1 MVQERHLFLAGTLGF
16 CDGVRRALAVVEQ
29 ELAAGHVPLYVLHEI
44 VHNNSVTDRLRKQ
57 GVFFVNDPAD
67 VPDGAYLVLG
77 AHGTAPAVR
86 QSAAARLQVVDA
98 TCPQVSKVQNAAVAA
113 EKAGERIILLGYP
126 DHQEAAGIVGHCR
139 PGTVEIVSPGGD
151 WSALA
156 PDDSRTVCL
165 LSQTTMNTE
174 DVAAA
179 GQKAEMLFAH
189 VRNGAEVCHVSRAR
203 QAAVRSLAKEVEYM
217 LVLGSLS
224 SSNARRLLEIAL
236 RENVAARLVDSPEEI
251 SPEELAGI
259 SRLGLCAGA
268 SVPDELVALTVVF
281 LQQAGFTVNSPA

>member
-1 MVQERHLFLAGTLGF
+1 MTAEPCGF
-16 CDGVRRALAVVEQ
+16 CSGVRTALALIEKQ
-29 ELAAGHVPLYVLHEI
+29 LRSTPENIYILKGLI
-44 VHNNSVTDRLRKQ
+44 HNNGVTAELKRSGCIFVENVDDIPP
-57 GVFFVNDPAD
+57 GAETVF
-67 VPDGAYLVLG
+67 G
-77 AHGTAPAVR
+77 AHGVSDEVR
-86 QSAAARLQVVDA
+86 HRAAQRMLRITDA
-98 TCPQVSKVQNAAVAA
+98 TCPQVRKVQNAAVAA

-139 PGTVEIVSPGGD
+139 PGIVEIVSPDGD

-174 DVAAA
+174 DVAVA
-179 GQKAEMLFAH
+179 GQKVEALFTH
-189 VRNGAEVCHVSRAR
+189 VRNGAEVCYVSRAR

-268 SVPDELVALTVVF
+268 SVPDELVTRTVVF
-281 LQQAGFTVNSPA
+281 LQQAGFAVNSPA